1 MQNQIKETKLPQNV
15 QLMIY
20 SFLTIEE
27 LIKTISLLSKEQREF
42 LVTQANLKQ
51 QRKININ
58 FKEENFFYLQSL
70 RYLAQLCSSFD
81 IYIFKFEMIDIFPFR
96 MLV

>member
-15 QLMIY
+15 QSMIY

-27 LIKTISLLSKEQREF
+27 LFKTISLLSKEQREF

-81 IYIFKFEMIDIFPFR
+81 I
-96 MLV
+96 